1 MLSFN
6 VNLRY
11 YLEVLF
17 IYLTWLTEVLVLV
30 AAGLVVFVKV
40 GLQGEGLVALP
51 ALVVLEGGVGL
62 HVGPQVG
69 PVSETLPAVGTAKW
83 LVSSVRPQYS
93 DVFLTFKKVIRI
105 REGLIKFASAKV
117 PTNPK
122 NYSFPRLVRTI
133 GNFKKCFSELFLVT
147 LEYILN

>member
-1 MLSFN
+1 MYRALSQRSKDKGEYIKTYPFPCNPTFSIVLSFN

-69 PVSETLPAVGTAKW
+69 PVGETLPAVGAAERF
-83 LVSSVRPQYS
+83 VSGVRP
-93 DVFLTFKKVIRI
+93 R
-105 REGLIKFASAKV
+105 
-117 PTNPK
+117 
-122 NYSFPRLVRTI
+122 
-133 GNFKKCFSELFLVT
+133 
-147 LEYILN
+147 